1 MQHPLARAFGVLIVL
16 LTASGCRIQPQSD
29 QDYVARIAAARLEK
43 DDALLKQ
50 PDPVPAN
57 RKAELLPL
65 VYYDVNPEYNVP
77 ALFRPSKDTQTLQM
91 VYSDGAIRDVRRL
104 GALEFSIDGQ
114 QHKLTAF
121 MEVGSP
127 DVNRLFVPFKDTT
140 SDSETYPS
148 GRYLDLDRTPTGL
161 YELDFNLAYNP
172 NCYFSPLYSCPV
184 TPRENQLP
192 IPILAGEKI
201 KPGHDVKNDR

>member
-1 MQHPLARAFGVLIVL
+1 MHSLVRAFVALLVL
-16 LTASGCRIQPQSD
+16 LTASACRIQPQSD
-29 QDYVARIAAARLEK
+29 QDYTARIMAARAEK
-43 DDALLKQ
+43 DEALLKQ

-65 VYYDVNPEYNVP
+65 VYYDVNPGLNVP
-77 ALFRPSKDTQTLQM
+77 ALFRPSKDTQSLQM
-91 VYSDGAIRDVRRL
+91 VYSDGAIRDVRRM
-104 GALEFSIDGQ
+104 GSLEFSINGQ
-114 QHKLTAF
+114 PYKLTAF
-121 MEVGSP
+121 IEVGSP

-184 TPRENQLP
+184 TPKENHLSIP
-192 IPILAGEKI
+192 IPAGEKI
-201 KPGHDVKNDR
+201 KAGHAAKSDQ